1 MEDRRPEV
9 PSKFFLLQSSYEG
22 LANAIMQVGILV
34 LNYMG
39 NWSTVLSALSDCET
53 IETTI

>member
-1 MEDRRPEV
+1 MGGRPKRRRPEV
-9 PSKFFLLQSSYEG
+9 PSKFVLLQSSHEG

-39 NWSTVLSALSDCET
+39 N
-53 IETTI
+53 